1 MYIPKGEL
9 VYSKRGTCVCESGNL
24 SIPNRVHS
32 VFILPNVEGNSLTVF
47 PTYTIIKGNQN
58 MYVKQEIEKV
68 C

>member
-1 MYIPKGEL
+1 M
-9 VYSKRGTCVCESGNL
+9 YSKQGTCVSESGSL
-24 SIPNRVHS
+24 SIPNGVHS